1 MEAFQASSSGQI
13 LGDTTATELSTELA
27 NIPATLSWR
36 DNELYLLDQT
46 RLPLEVVIERQDNAE
61 QVWQSIYQLKVR
73 GAPAIGVAAAY
84 GLCVAVKP
92 FLTQPLAA
100 LRLALQQQAQYLESA
115 RPTAV
120 NLAWALRRM
129 LAMAEQHSVADSRAL
144 YAALVAEATQIHHE
158 DTVICQKLAEYG
170 VDLIQP
176 GMGVLT
182 HCNAGA
188 LATTGLGTATAP
200 MYLAHQRGVAFRA
213 YADETRPLLQGARL
227 TAWELHSAGIDVTL
241 ITDNMAA
248 SMMAQGLIDLVIV
261 GTDRVTANGDVVN
274 KIGTL
279 GVAILARHFGIPF
292 YVACPSSTIDLA
304 TASGAEVDIEQR
316 KAEEVTQFAGARS
329 APQGVKVNNPAFDC
343 TPNELVSGIIT
354 DHGIVR
360 APFGPGLRRVLE
372 ATQKT

>member
-1 MEAFQASSSGQI
+1 MSGV
-13 LGDTTATELSTELA
+13 GNAV
-27 NIPATLSWR
+27 PATLEWR
-36 DNELYLLDQT
+36 DGDLYLLDQT
-46 RLPLEVVIERQDNAE
+46 RLPLQVNIERQDGAE
-61 QVWQSIYQLKVR
+61 QVWQSIQQLKVR

-84 GLCVAVKP
+84 GLCVAMKP
-92 FLTQPLAA
+92 FVQQA
-100 LRLALQQQAQYLESA
+100 LPAFRLALQQQAAYLESS

-129 LAMAEQHSVADSRAL
+129 LAMAAAQDIADSAAL
-144 YAALVAEATQIHHE
+144 YRCLVQEAQRIHVE
-158 DTVICQKLAEYG
+158 DTAICSKIAEHG
-170 VDLIQP
+170 VDLIKP

-200 MYLAHQRGVAFRA
+200 MYLAHRRGIAFRA

-227 TAWELHSAGIDVTL
+227 TAWELQCAGIDVTL

-248 SMMAQGLIDLVIV
+248 SMMSRGLIDLIIV

-304 TASGAEVDIEQR
+304 TPTGAQVEIEERAADEVCGFGGTRTAPHGMRAS
-316 KAEEVTQFAGARS
+316 
-329 APQGVKVNNPAFDC
+329 NPAFDV
-343 TPNELVSGIIT
+343 TPHALVTGIIT
-354 DHGIVR
+354 DHGIVA
-360 APFGPGLRRVLE
+360 APFESGLRRVRDAAL
-372 ATQKT
+372 